1 MVVQF
6 EGPDRKIIEKA
17 KPLIVSILDL
27 KKAFDWLLTH
37 SWAWIEATRK
47 DDVNIL
53 EKKYGRQVDELL
65 HAYEQSLEGKL
76 EGVPKEVLRAATSIL
91 REDETTTPHGPAEVA
106 AKEQRTEAIS
116 AVLIDNGSSSGL
128 AVQQMEE
135 IMRHHDTLV
144 RADGRKAEAS
154 DDQTQLAELQLE
166 LFTVREAKAALH
178 RLSSRKIRE
187 ELISFHEHEQVDP
200 VLLLKIPCDTNRPL
214 SGYSPDFWEKCFV
227 DVFCRGDCKEMA
239 GSSRVGRLTDT
250 EWTEL
255 LLNRVDLYDLRMH
268 REWQATAYKTFLRRS
283 QIKNVENV
291 GGSRT

>member
-76 EGVPKEVLRAATSIL
+76 EGVPKEVLRAATSIAK
-91 REDETTTPHGPAEVA
+91 EDQTTTPHGPAEGA

-116 AVLIDNGSSSGL
+116 AVHSAS
-128 AVQQMEE
+128 VQ
-135 IMRHHDTLV
+135 
-144 RADGRKAEAS
+144 
-154 DDQTQLAELQLE
+154 
-166 LFTVREAKAALH
+166 
-178 RLSSRKIRE
+178 
-187 ELISFHEHEQVDP
+187 
-200 VLLLKIPCDTNRPL
+200 C
-214 SGYSPDFWEKCFV
+214 
-227 DVFCRGDCKEMA
+227 
-239 GSSRVGRLTDT
+239 
-250 EWTEL
+250 
-255 LLNRVDLYDLRMH
+255 
-268 REWQATAYKTFLRRS
+268 
-283 QIKNVENV
+283 
-291 GGSRT
+291 